1 MVEDKN
7 PITLYNAKQREA
19 TDLYNENIVLERQIR
34 EKSIVDREL
43 NIKSLIK
50 HILKKYGKEDL
61 LFLIDKEIK
70 INENTKKINDF
81 YKFQN
86 DYNNYISIN
95 KKIHSQLP

>member
-43 NIKSLIK
+43 NIKSLIR
-50 HILKKYGKEDL
+50 HILKKYGKEEL

-86 DYNNYISIN
+86 DYNNYISLN